1 MDLLSRPLGL
11 GATMLQS
18 TGRGGFVTDSGI
30 SALAHRLARIAAVG
44 AFAALLAGCS
54 MFGPTKLK
62 DEPINPPDQL
72 YATALADMDAQRY
85 VHAVDTLKT
94 LERQHPYSEFN
105 ERAKLMETYANYR
118 MGHFDDAIAAADRY
132 MALFPS
138 SDQLAYVLFLKG
150 TAYFAQITDITRDQE
165 ISQQAIETYTLLI
178 NNYPKSDY
186 AKDARDKMVIAVD
199 QLAGKE
205 MSVGRYY
212 EGNGQY
218 AAAINRFRTVV
229 DKYQTSSH
237 IEEALFRL
245 TESNLALGLTA
256 EAQTAAAVL
265 GHNYP
270 ASSWYKEAYEL
281 LQKAGLEPKLNAQ
294 STLATAVT
302 VPQQGGPVDP
312 NAMKKPLPAPKV

>member
-1 MDLLSRPLGL
+1 
-11 GATMLQS
+11 MLQFDKA
-18 TGRGGFVTDSGI
+18 GHFVTESGFA
-30 SALAHRLARIAAVG
+30 ALATRLARLAAIG
-44 AFAALLAGCS
+44 AFAAALGACS
-54 MFGPTKLK
+54 FFGPTKMK
-62 DEPINPPDQL
+62 EEAIIPPDTL
-72 YATALADMDAQRY
+72 YQSVLSDMDAQHY
-85 VHAVDTLKT
+85 NSAIDNLKK
-94 LERQHPYSEFN
+94 LERQHPYSEYN
-105 ERAKLMETYANYR
+105 EKAKLMEVYANYR
-118 MGHFDDAIAAADRY
+118 IGKFDDAILAADRY

-138 SDQLAYVLFLKG
+138 SDQTAYVLFIKG
-150 TAYFAQITDITRDQE
+150 TAYFAQITDITRDQS
-165 ISQQAIETYTLLI
+165 ISQNAIDTYTLLI
-178 NNYPKSDY
+178 TNYPKSDY

-270 ASSWYKEAYEL
+270 SSDWYQRAYTL
-281 LQKAGLEPKLNAQ
+281 LQQQGLEPKVNSQ

-302 VPQQGGPVDP
+302 TKSVPTPS
-312 NAMKKPLPAPKV
+312 APASGQPIPPPKV

>member
-1 MDLLSRPLGL
+1 VTELGFAARANQFGRIVAVACFAAFL
-11 GATMLQS
+11 GA
-18 TGRGGFVTDSGI
+18 
-30 SALAHRLARIAAVG
+30 
-44 AFAALLAGCS
+44 CS
-54 MFGPTKLK
+54 MFGPSKMT
-62 DEPINPPDQL
+62 DEVIIPPDTL
-72 YATALADMDAQRY
+72 YQSALSDMDAQRY
-85 VHAVDTLKT
+85 NSAIDNLKK

-105 ERAKLMETYANYR
+105 EKAKLMEVYANYR
-118 MGHFDDAIAAADRY
+118 ISKFDDAILAADRY

-138 SDQLAYVLFLKG
+138 SDQMPYVLFLKG
-150 TAYFAQITDITRDQE
+150 TSYFAQITDITRDQD
-165 ISQQAIETYTLLI
+165 ISQQAIDVYTLLI

-218 AAAINRFRTVV
+218 AAAINRFRNVV
-229 DKYQTSSH
+229 DHFQTSTH

-270 ASSWYKEAYEL
+270 ASDWYKEAYDL
-281 LQKAGLEPKLNAQ
+281 LQKQGLEPKVNTG
-294 STLATAVT
+294 SSLASAVAA
-302 VPQQGGPVDP
+302 PQ
-312 NAMKKPLPAPKV
+312 APKVAPPDSANNTTIAAPKL

>member
-1 MDLLSRPLGL
+1 M
-11 GATMLQS
+11 TE
-18 TGRGGFVTDSGI
+18 TGI
-30 SALAHRLARIAAVG
+30 SALANRLARVVAIG
-44 AFAALLAGCS
+44 IFAAALAACS
-54 MFGPTKLK
+54 MFGPTKMK
-62 DEPINPPDQL
+62 EEEIIPPDTL
-72 YATALADMDAQRY
+72 YQSVLTNMDQQHYKA
-85 VHAVDTLKT
+85 AIDDLKK
-94 LERQHPYSEFN
+94 LERQHPYSEYN
-105 ERAKLMETYANYR
+105 EKAKLMEVYANYR
-118 MGHFDDAIAAADRY
+118 IGQFDDAILAADRY

-138 SDQLAYVLFLKG
+138 SDQTAYVLFLKG
-150 TAYFAQITDITRDQE
+150 TAFFAQITDITRDQA
-165 ISQQAIETYTLLI
+165 ISQDAIDTYTLLI
-178 NNYPKSDY
+178 SNYPRSDY
-186 AKDARDKMVIAVD
+186 AKDAADKMVIAVD

-229 DKYQTSSH
+229 DKYQTSTH

-270 ASSWYKEAYEL
+270 ASDWYKEAFNL
-281 LQKAGLEPKLNAQ
+281 LQQQGLQPKVNSQ

-302 VPQQGGPVDP
+302 TKSIQSSGSDP
-312 NAMKKPLPAPKV
+312 NKPIPPPKL